1 MLFRRRILRSNF
13 RLLTGFSSFLSMAL
27 NRGNEAVFTCKFKS
41 FRQPNISWETRIDPE
56 MVTFEEMNK
65 PVPDLGVIIRALS
78 VVVSLE
84 SKRLLAP

>member
-1 MLFRRRILRSNF
+1 
-13 RLLTGFSSFLSMAL
+13 
-27 NRGNEAVFTCKFKS
+27 
-41 FRQPNISWETRIDPE
+41 